1 MRLAVL
7 TAKPDLEIHRELEAA
22 AARQG
27 HSLVVLDALA
37 AVAQSH
43 PPAIWQRGERWSLEG
58 LAAVLPRVGNWRPDS
73 VLAVLST
80 LQAAGVPSL
89 NAPSAIRRGRD
100 HWRTGCALAVA
111 GLPHP
116 ETVAGS
122 EPEALAA
129 AAGAACGFP
138 CVVKQRRSR
147 QGIGV
152 IRCGSR
158 AELEAVLDS
167 LWRVGDEVVVQRF
180 CPPGG
185 ISRRVLVLDGEVLG
199 ATEHRAAAGEFRAN
213 AARGAGVTAVE
224 LPPDQAELARRGGLG
239 AGARVLRRGPAAGRR
254 PVGGG
259 GGEPHARMEPLR
271 GRDRRCRWPTWWSG
285 RWSGGAGP
293 GERPLR
299 PGGPGAPPAG
309 ARALPGAP
317 APLALPGCPGRG
329 AAGGGGSGGGL
340 RQPGRAPGDRPG
352 GRVGRL
358 AGAAHADV
366 RRCPLGRG
374 RAAGASGRRPGAAP
388 PPGDRQRCLAPGARR
403 G

>member
-1 MRLAVL
+1 VGQPVRLAVL

-27 HSLVVLDALA
+27 HSMAVLDALA
-37 AVAQSH
+37 AVAQSR
-43 PPAIWQRGERWSLEG
+43 PPVIWQRGERWPLDG

-73 VLAVLST
+73 VLALLST

-89 NAPSAIRRGRD
+89 NPPSAIRRGRD

-224 LPPDQAELARRGGLG
+224 LPPDQVDLALAAAAVLGLGFSGVDLLPDGDRWVVGEVNPTPGWSHFAAATGLPVADLVVGALVRRGG
-239 AGARVLRRGPAAGRR
+239 AR
-254 PVGGG
+254 
-259 GGEPHARMEPLR
+259 
-271 GRDRRCRWPTWWSG
+271 
-285 RWSGGAGP
+285 
-293 GERPLR
+293 
-299 PGGPGAPPAG
+299 
-309 ARALPGAP
+309 
-317 APLALPGCPGRG
+317 
-329 AAGGGGSGGGL
+329 
-340 RQPGRAPGDRPG
+340 
-352 GRVGRL
+352 
-358 AGAAHADV
+358 
-366 RRCPLGRG
+366 
-374 RAAGASGRRPGAAP
+374 
-388 PPGDRQRCLAPGARR
+388 
-403 G
+403 